1 MMQITYAFA
10 GFTAV
15 GGGRSRIVLEAN
27 LATVQPPP
35 PYVRIKI
42 VE

>member
-10 GFTAV
+10 GFTEA
-15 GGGRSRIVLEAN
+15 SRDGSRVVLQADLEN
-27 LATVQPPP
+27 MQPPP
-35 PYVRIKI
+35 PYVRLEI